1 MSQAEGTSMRD
12 KVFAYLLTVPYG
24 KVVTYAQ
31 IAARVG
37 HPRACRAVGNI
48 LHSNPDPDRYPCYK
62 VVNAKGVLA
71 PAFAFGGALEQK
83 RRLEQEGIPVKQM
96 TVDLRL
102 YQYRDADK

>member
-62 VVNAKGVLA
+62 VVNAKGALA